1 LTRSLIALRESWT
14 GNAPL
19 QPLWEAARVPI
30 LLEGL
35 EVLESRGYS
44 QIPDIASSLEPGADV
59 VQKEQREA
67 LEQMLL
73 RRIFFDEIGG
83 NPNHRS
89 CERLFENKMNQ
100 VDLRPTLVRDWASK
114 ALLSG
119 DLFPKK
125 GEGLDL
131 SHFWPEH

>member
-1 LTRSLIALRESWT
+1 MRLS
-14 GNAPL
+14 L
-19 QPLWEAARVPI
+19 QPLWENVPK

-44 QIPDIASSLEPGADV
+44 QILYIALSLESGADV

-73 RRIFFDEIGG
+73 RRIFFEWIGG
-83 NPNHRS
+83 NPDHRS

-100 VDLRPTLVRDWASK
+100 VDFRLTLVRDWASK
-114 ALLSG
+114 ALQGG
-119 DLFPKK
+119 DPFPKK
-125 GEGLDL
+125 GKGLDL